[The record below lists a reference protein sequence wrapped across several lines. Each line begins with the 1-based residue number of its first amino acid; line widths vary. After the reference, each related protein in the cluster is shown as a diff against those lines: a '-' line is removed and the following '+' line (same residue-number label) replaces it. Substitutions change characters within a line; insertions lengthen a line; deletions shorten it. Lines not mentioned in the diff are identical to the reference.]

1 MIDGEGCGVAGF
13 SLVDEAWIPVLDA
26 EGRRRDVSLLDLFA
40 RAGELRMIA
49 CELPTQTF
57 AILRLALAVLHRVTG
72 GPPGSA
78 AWLELWQLRALPVD
92 DIAGY
97 LGEFRDRFDLLHPEQ
112 PFYQVADLHAGLG
125 RGIPA
130 QTPAEAAR
138 WLVHRQAYDP
148 SGIKTRKGR
157 HMGVAS
163 VGALGGVHLEGD
175 NLRETLLLNLIPV
188 APGWQIA
195 DERDLPVWER
205 PPQSI
210 AEEPDATRGPFG
222 LLSLYTWQSRR
233 IRLFGDRDGIT
244 GATISNGDALDW
256 QDRHQLEPLSLW
268 SRSAPREKAQKRTPV
283 YLPRPHDHTRALW
296 RGLQTLLPPPPPS
309 NEPPQRLSPLV
320 SRWLARL
327 TVTGALPPDL
337 RVRHHATS
345 VTYGTRQAVVDEV
358 FGDSLTMNVLLVVEG
373 SALRT
378 TAVAAAADTEAAV
391 TELRR
396 LATNLVR
403 AAGGDAGSGAAD
415 RAAESAYTLLD
426 RAFRDWLAALGPES
440 DPRDERT
447 TWQRRVRRAVAR
459 VGSQLV
465 ETAGPAARAG
475 RSITGRA
482 GTPVHYSSS
491 QAEAWFRS
499 RLAKALP
506 LADDETDQ
514 ATEASR

>member
-1 MIDGEGCGVAGF
+1 MTGSPQPAGF
-13 SLVDEAWIPVLDA
+13 SLVDEAWIPVLDVA
-26 EGRRRDVSLLDLFA
+26 GRRQDVSLSDLFA
-40 RAGELRMIA
+40 RTGELRMIA

-78 AWLELWQLRALPVD
+78 AWLELWQRRALPVD
-92 DIAGY
+92 DIADY
-97 LGEFRDRFDLLHPEQ
+97 LGEFRGRFDLLHPEQ
-112 PFYQVADLHAGLG
+112 PFYQVADLHAAVESLG
-125 RGIPA
+125 HGIPA
-130 QTPAEAAR
+130 LTPAEAAR

-148 SGIKTRKGR
+148 SGIRTGKGR
-157 HMGVAS
+157 PMGVAS

-175 NLRETLLLNLIPV
+175 NLRETMLLNLVPV

-205 PPQSI
+205 PPQSA

-233 IRLFGDRDGIT
+233 IRLVGDRDGVT
-244 GATISNGDALDW
+244 GAMISDGDALDW
-256 QDRHQLEPLSLW
+256 QDRHQLEPMSLW

-296 RGLQTLLPPPPPS
+296 RGLRTLLPPPPPS
-309 NEPPQRLSPLV
+309 NEPPQRLAPLV

-345 VTYGTRQAVVDEV
+345 VSHDARQAAVDEV

-378 TAVAAAADTEAAV
+378 TAVDAAADTEAAV

-396 LATNLVR
+396 LATNLAR
-403 AAGGDAGSGAAD
+403 AAGGDPD
-415 RAAESAYTLLD
+415 RAAGESAYTLLD

-440 DPRDERT
+440 DPLAERT
-447 TWQRRVRRAVAR
+447 AWQRRVRRAVAR
-459 VGSQLV
+459 IGSQLV
-465 ETAGPAARAG
+465 DAAGPAARAG
-475 RSITGRA
+475 RSVTGRA
-482 GTPVHYSSS
+482 GTPVHYSSY

-506 LADDETDQ
+506 LADGET
-514 ATEASR
+514 TTGR